1 MNNTRREFLTRSLAT
16 GATLV
21 GGAVA
26 GGSLLVSRVALGAP
40 GASDA
45 RFIFVI
51 LRGALDGLAAVPP
64 VGDPDY
70 ARLRGELAL
79 STAAAGAG
87 ASGGAGGAFRLD
99 DTFAL
104 HPSLTFLAQQWQA
117 KQLAV
122 VHAVSTPYRERSHFD
137 AQDVL
142 ESGHARAHASR
153 SGWLNRALSGLPD
166 AKSAS
171 SRNAG
176 VALGANVPLVM
187 RGEVE
192 VASWSPS
199 RMPDVDDDTLRRLG
213 DLYASDPLLS
223 RRLADALAAK
233 EMAPSMA
240 DGGNGNG
247 RGLAAQVTETAKATA
262 SFLAQ
267 ESGPRVAVFET
278 TGWDTHANQ
287 GAGGGALALRL
298 KALDAGLS
306 TLHDAMGPAWQHT
319 TVLVATEFGRTA
331 AINGTRGTDHGTGA
345 AAFLLGGAVRGGRV
359 ITKWP
364 GLSANALHEGRD
376 LAPTTDLRSVIK
388 SLLRDHLGVAA
399 AQIDRDVFPDSGAAP
414 YLTGLV

>member
-1 MNNTRREFLTRSLAT
+1 MHNTRRDFLARSLAT
-16 GATLV
+16 GAAL
-21 GGAVA
+21 A
-26 GGSLLVSRVALGAP
+26 GGSLLVSRVALAAP
-40 GASDA
+40 AASDA

-70 ARLRGELAL
+70 TRLRGELAL
-79 STAAAGAG
+79 S
-87 ASGGAGGAFRLD
+87 SGTFRLD

-104 HPSLTFLAQQWQA
+104 HPSLSFLAQQWQA

-122 VHAVSTPYRERSHFD
+122 VHAASTPYRERSHFD

-142 ESGHARAHASR
+142 ETGFARAHASR
-153 SGWLNRALSGLPD
+153 SGWLNRALPGLPD
-166 AKSAS
+166 SKSGS
-171 SRNAG
+171 NAG

-192 VASWSPS
+192 VASWSPN
-199 RMPDVDDDTLRRLG
+199 RMPDVDDDTMQRLG

-233 EMAPSMA
+233 EMAPSEA
-240 DGGNGNG
+240 DMSAGQGAGAGAG
-247 RGLAAQVTETAKATA
+247 RGAGQVTETAKATA
-262 SFLAQ
+262 NFLAQ
-267 ESGPRVAVFET
+267 EHGPRVAVFET
-278 TGWDTHANQ
+278 TGWDTHANE
-287 GAGGGALALRL
+287 GADKGTLALRL
-298 KALDAGLS
+298 KALDTGLS

-345 AAFLLGGAVRGGRV
+345 AAFLLGGAVKGGRM

-364 GLSANALHEGRD
+364 GLSARALYEGRD

-388 SLLRDHLGVAA
+388 SVLRDHLGVSPAL
-399 AQIDRDVFPDSGAAP
+399 IDREVFPDSGAAP
-414 YLTGLV
+414 YLQGLV

>member
-1 MNNTRREFLTRSLAT
+1 MKNSRRNFLSRSLAT
-16 GATLV
+16 GAALV
-21 GGAVA
+21 GGSMA

-40 GASDA
+40 AGTDA

-79 STAAAGAG
+79 S
-87 ASGGAGGAFRLD
+87 SGTFRLD

-104 HPSLTFLAQQWQA
+104 HPSLSFLAQQWQA
-117 KQLAV
+117 RQLAV
-122 VHAVSTPYRERSHFD
+122 VHAVATPYRERSHFD

-142 ESGHARAHASR
+142 ETGYARAHASR
-153 SGWLNRALSGLPD
+153 SGWLNRALVGLPD
-166 AKSAS
+166 AKSNSA
-171 SRNAG
+171 RNAG

-192 VASWSPS
+192 VASWSPN
-199 RMPDVDDDTLRRLG
+199 RMPDVDEDTLQRLG

-240 DGGNGNG
+240 DGGNS

-262 SFLAQ
+262 NFLAQ
-267 ESGPRVAVFET
+267 QQGPRVAVFET

-287 GAGGGALALRL
+287 GGDNGALALRL

-306 TLHDAMGPAWQHT
+306 TLHDAMGSAWQHT

-331 AINGTRGTDHGTGA
+331 AVNGTRGTDHGTGA
-345 AAFLLGGAVRGGRV
+345 AAFLLGGAVKGGRV
-359 ITKWP
+359 ITRWP
-364 GLSANALHEGRD
+364 GLSASALYQGRD

-388 SLLRDHLGVAA
+388 SLLRDHLGVAPSR
-399 AQIDRDVFPDSGAAP
+399 IDRDVFPDSGAAP

>member
-1 MNNTRREFLTRSLAT
+1 M
-16 GATLV
+16 
-21 GGAVA
+21 A

-40 GASDA
+40 AGTDA

-70 ARLRGELAL
+70 ARLRGELVL
-79 STAAAGAG
+79 S
-87 ASGGAGGAFRLD
+87 SGTFRLD

-104 HPSLTFLAQQWQA
+104 HPSLSFLAQQWQA
-117 KQLAV
+117 RQLAV
-122 VHAVSTPYRERSHFD
+122 VHAVATPYRERSHFD

-142 ESGHARAHASR
+142 ETGYARAHASR
-153 SGWLNRALSGLPD
+153 SGWLNRALLGLPD
-166 AKSAS
+166 AKSNS
-171 SRNAG
+171 GRNAG

-192 VASWSPS
+192 VASWSPN
-199 RMPDVDDDTLRRLG
+199 RMPDVDEDTLQRLG

-240 DGGNGNG
+240 DGGNG

-262 SFLAQ
+262 NFLARQ
-267 ESGPRVAVFET
+267 QGPRVAVFET

-287 GAGGGALALRL
+287 GADNGALALRL

-306 TLHDAMGPAWQHT
+306 TLHDAMGSAWQHT

-331 AINGTRGTDHGTGA
+331 AVNGTRGTDHGTGA
-345 AAFLLGGAVRGGRV
+345 AAFLLGGAVKGGRV
-359 ITKWP
+359 ITRWP
-364 GLSANALHEGRD
+364 GLSASALYQGRD

-388 SLLRDHLGVAA
+388 SLLRDHMGVAPPR
-399 AQIDRDVFPDSGAAP
+399 IDRDVFPDSGAAP

>member
-1 MNNTRREFLTRSLAT
+1 MKNSRRDFLSRSLAT
-16 GATLV
+16 GAALV
-21 GGAVA
+21 GGSMA

-40 GASDA
+40 AGTDA

-79 STAAAGAG
+79 S
-87 ASGGAGGAFRLD
+87 SGTFRLD

-104 HPSLTFLAQQWQA
+104 HPSLSFLAQQWQA
-117 KQLAV
+117 RQLAV
-122 VHAVSTPYRERSHFD
+122 VHAVATPYRERSHFD

-142 ESGHARAHASR
+142 ETGYARAHASR
-153 SGWLNRALSGLPD
+153 SGWLNRALGGLPD
-166 AKSAS
+166 AKSNS
-171 SRNAG
+171 GRNAG

-192 VASWSPS
+192 VASWSPN
-199 RMPDVDDDTLRRLG
+199 RMPDVDEDTLQRLG

-240 DGGNGNG
+240 DGSNG

-262 SFLAQ
+262 NFLAQ
-267 ESGPRVAVFET
+267 QQGPRVAVFET

-287 GAGGGALALRL
+287 GADNGALALRL

-306 TLHDAMGPAWQHT
+306 TLHDAMGFAWQHT

-331 AINGTRGTDHGTGA
+331 AVNGTRGTDHGTGA
-345 AAFLLGGAVRGGRV
+345 AAFLLGGAVKGGRV
-359 ITKWP
+359 ITRWP
-364 GLSANALHEGRD
+364 GLSASALYQGRD

-388 SLLRDHLGVAA
+388 SLLRDHMGVAPSR
-399 AQIDRDVFPDSGAAP
+399 IDRDVFPDSGAAP

>member
-1 MNNTRREFLTRSLAT
+1 MKNSRRDFLSRSLAT
-16 GATLV
+16 GAALV
-21 GGAVA
+21 GGSMA

-40 GASDA
+40 AGTDA

-79 STAAAGAG
+79 S
-87 ASGGAGGAFRLD
+87 SGTFRLD

-104 HPSLTFLAQQWQA
+104 HPSLSFLAQQWQA
-117 KQLAV
+117 RQLAV
-122 VHAVSTPYRERSHFD
+122 VHAVATPYRERSHFD

-142 ESGHARAHASR
+142 ETGYARAHGSR
-153 SGWLNRALSGLPD
+153 SGWLNRALVGLPD
-166 AKSAS
+166 AKSNS
-171 SRNAG
+171 GRNAG

-192 VASWSPS
+192 VASWSPN
-199 RMPDVDDDTLRRLG
+199 RMPDVDEDTLQRLG

-240 DGGNGNG
+240 DGSNG

-262 SFLAQ
+262 NFLAQ
-267 ESGPRVAVFET
+267 QQGPRVAVFET

-287 GAGGGALALRL
+287 GADNGALALRL

-306 TLHDAMGPAWQHT
+306 TLHDAMGFAWQHT

-331 AINGTRGTDHGTGA
+331 AVNGTRGTDHGTGA
-345 AAFLLGGAVRGGRV
+345 AAFLLGGAVKGGRV
-359 ITKWP
+359 ITRWP
-364 GLSANALHEGRD
+364 GLSASALYQGRD

-388 SLLRDHLGVAA
+388 SLLRDHMGVAPSR
-399 AQIDRDVFPDSGAAP
+399 IDRDVFPDSGAAP